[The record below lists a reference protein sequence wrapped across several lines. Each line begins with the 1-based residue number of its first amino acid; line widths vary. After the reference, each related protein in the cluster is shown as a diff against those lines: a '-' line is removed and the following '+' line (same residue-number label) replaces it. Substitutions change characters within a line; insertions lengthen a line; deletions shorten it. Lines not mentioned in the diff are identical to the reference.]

1 MYQLY
6 YAKARVQQVLVSLDG
21 LIDQI
26 AQGGDDVE
34 MAVTFPQGAGRER
47 GLTKDRVGRQ
57 IDKLFCQRLC
67 SIRVSGA
74 SAKFDPQGCR
84 LLSSPAYREH
94 LEKPRVETA
103 QPAVLLVTLDQL
115 NSVRSIHMR

>member
-47 GLTKDRVGRQ
+47 GLTKDRVGPQ
-57 IDKLFCQRLC
+57 IDKLFCQRLS

-74 SAKFDPQGCR
+74 SAKFDPQVAAFCPAQLTESTSKSRELR
-84 LLSSPAYREH
+84 LPSRRYCSL
-94 LEKPRVETA
+94 
-103 QPAVLLVTLDQL
+103 
-115 NSVRSIHMR
+115 RSIS